1 MAGTI
6 RRRSIHLLVIRRT
19 LIMGASCIPR
29 PHRSVATLNHG
40 HIVLKGL
47 STNTRGRIHCSKVGT
62 LVGLIVWGTMMIIR
76 GSSSTFLLLSTSII
90 STIIYVRVSLGIV
103 VIVSS
108 TTLCVVVIIPC
119 LLRGIFGICSS

>member
-1 MAGTI
+1 
-6 RRRSIHLLVIRRT
+6 
-19 LIMGASCIPR
+19 
-29 PHRSVATLNHG
+29 
-40 HIVLKGL
+40 
-47 STNTRGRIHCSKVGT
+47 
-62 LVGLIVWGTMMIIR
+62 MIIR

-119 LLRGIFGICSS
+119 LLRGIFRICSS